1 MGIREDRTQA
11 FGGRT
16 GGDGMRKNLKVI
28 AGGIRL
34 IEGLAP
40 GFLPCCVLQAC
51 MTALSP
57 FINIYL
63 SAALVNGLLAGWDM
77 ARLLEGVLLMAV
89 LNLVCGGLGAWTS

>member
-1 MGIREDRTQA
+1 
-11 FGGRT
+11 
-16 GGDGMRKNLKVI
+16 MRKNLKVI

-89 LNLVCGGLGAWTS
+89 LNLVCGGVGGWVGGVGDVEPKRVFPP